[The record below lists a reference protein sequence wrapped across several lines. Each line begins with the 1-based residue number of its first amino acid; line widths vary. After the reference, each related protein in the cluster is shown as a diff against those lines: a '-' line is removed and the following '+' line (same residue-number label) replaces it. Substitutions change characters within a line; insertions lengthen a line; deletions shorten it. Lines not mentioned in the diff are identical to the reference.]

1 MAPRRVG
8 AVNAVLFFLFW
19 LVVLLAGADFPP
31 PPGFR
36 WILVAIAA
44 YSAVVYWRVPMYV
57 EWMLS
62 GRPGRY
68 AQVVLDGFVAGLLT
82 ALPFA
87 LRGSGKPSVS
97 MGPLDYAIW
106 FAVLAAVGILNSIA
120 LYGLNALMLRFSS
133 RTTKM

>member
-8 AVNAVLFFLFW
+8 TVNAVIFFLFW

-36 WILVAIAA
+36 WILIAIAA
-44 YSAVVYWRVPMYV
+44 CSAVVYWRVPMYV
-57 EWMLS
+57 EWMLY

-68 AQVVLDGFVAGLLT
+68 AQVVLDGFVAGLVI

-87 LRGSGKPSVS
+87 LSGSGEPSVA
-97 MGPLDYAIW
+97 MRPLDYVIW
-106 FAVLAAVGILNSIA
+106 FAVLAAMGTFNSLA
-120 LYGLNALMLRFSS
+120 LFGLNALAVRVSS
-133 RTTKM
+133 RITKT